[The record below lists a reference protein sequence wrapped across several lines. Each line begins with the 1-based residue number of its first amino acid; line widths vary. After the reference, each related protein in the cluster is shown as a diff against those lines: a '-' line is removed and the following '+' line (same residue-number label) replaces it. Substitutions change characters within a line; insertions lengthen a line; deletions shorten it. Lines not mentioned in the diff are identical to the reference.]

1 MQFLAQAKIY
11 LQSGKGG
18 NGCISFR
25 REKYVEFGGPDG
37 GAGGKG
43 GDIIFEGCSSLNTL
57 IDFRYKQHFKA
68 RKGTDGS
75 GSNCTG
81 AKGENIIIK
90 VPVGTQIISDIDQE
104 SILQDITEEGE
115 QILFLKGGNGGFG
128 NTHFKNSMVQAPRR
142 SNPGLE
148 GEEIWVWLRLKTLA
162 DVGLLGL
169 PNVGKSSLLSAIT
182 NAKPKIGNYAYTT
195 LTPQLGIIRN
205 YDQEIVLAD
214 IPGLISD
221 AHKGVG
227 IGTRFLGHIERC
239 KILLHLIDAN
249 SIDHLKDYK
258 SIMKEITAYGKG
270 LKDKKQILIISKSDL
285 IEKTKLIKIIKKIE
299 KYTKNSVIV
308 SSSLKKEGLD
318 IIINTLYSFM
328 TEHNKVHNNNKVKE
342 EKWSP

>member
-1 MQFLAQAKIY
+1 
-11 LQSGKGG
+11 
-18 NGCISFR
+18 
-25 REKYVEFGGPDG
+25 
-37 GAGGKG
+37 
-43 GDIIFEGCSSLNTL
+43 
-57 IDFRYKQHFKA
+57 
-68 RKGTDGS
+68 
-75 GSNCTG
+75 
-81 AKGENIIIK
+81 
-90 VPVGTQIISDIDQE
+90 
-104 SILQDITEEGE
+104 
-115 QILFLKGGNGGFG
+115 
-128 NTHFKNSMVQAPRR
+128 MVQAPRR

-249 SIDHLKDYK
+249 SVDHLKDYK

-285 IEKTKLIKIIKKIE
+285 IEKTKLVKIIKKVE

-318 IIINTLYSFM
+318 TIINTLYSFM
-328 TEHNKVHNNNKVKE
+328 AEHNKVNNNKKIKE

>member
-1 MQFLAQAKIY
+1 M
-11 LQSGKGG
+11 
-18 NGCISFR
+18 
-25 REKYVEFGGPDG
+25 
-37 GAGGKG
+37 
-43 GDIIFEGCSSLNTL
+43 
-57 IDFRYKQHFKA
+57 
-68 RKGTDGS
+68 
-75 GSNCTG
+75 
-81 AKGENIIIK
+81 
-90 VPVGTQIISDIDQE
+90 
-104 SILQDITEEGE
+104 
-115 QILFLKGGNGGFG
+115 
-128 NTHFKNSMVQAPRR
+128 
-142 SNPGLE
+142 
-148 GEEIWVWLRLKTLA
+148 WLRLKTLA

>member
-1 MQFLAQAKIY
+1 MQFLDQAKIY

-57 IDFRYKQHFKA
+57 IDFRYKQHYKA

-90 VPVGTQIISDIDQE
+90 VPVGTQIISDIDKE

-115 QILFLKGGNGGFG
+115 KILFLKGGNGGFG

-270 LKDKKQILIISKSDL
+270 LKDIKQILIISKSDL

-328 TEHNKVHNNNKVKE
+328 TEHNKVHNNKVKE

>member
-1 MQFLAQAKIY
+1 
-11 LQSGKGG
+11 
-18 NGCISFR
+18 
-25 REKYVEFGGPDG
+25 
-37 GAGGKG
+37 
-43 GDIIFEGCSSLNTL
+43 
-57 IDFRYKQHFKA
+57 
-68 RKGTDGS
+68 
-75 GSNCTG
+75 
-81 AKGENIIIK
+81 
-90 VPVGTQIISDIDQE
+90 
-104 SILQDITEEGE
+104 
-115 QILFLKGGNGGFG
+115 
-128 NTHFKNSMVQAPRR
+128 MVQAPRR

-249 SIDHLKDYK
+249 SVDHLKDYK

-285 IEKTKLIKIIKKIE
+285 IEKKELIKIIKKIE

-318 IIINTLYSFM
+318 TIINTLYSFM
-328 TEHNKVHNNNKVKE
+328 AEHNKINNNKIKE